1 MKADAGGPSRR
12 AILKGGMAAAT
23 VLALPACETP
33 TSGSSG
39 GADMA
44 LGHRLRD
51 GAFPEPVREE
61 RVPLLIAGGGVA
73 GLSAGWRLREAGFDD
88 FRLIELEDQPG
99 GNARG
104 GRNAVSAYPLGA
116 HYLPIPN
123 TAICT
128 AVLQ

>member
-61 RVPLLIAGGGVA
+61 RVPLLIAGGGVLVRVPLDGHLPVA
-73 GLSAGWRLREAGFDD
+73 LFDRIGVRVLAD
-88 FRLIELEDQPG
+88 SQDAVVVSTHLE
-99 GNARG
+99 
-104 GRNAVSAYPLGA
+104 
-116 HYLPIPN
+116 
-123 TAICT
+123 
-128 AVLQ
+128 